1 MSAKMKEYI
10 ASGEGLAFGS
20 FNSKPSLDTREG
32 LYSK

>member
-1 MSAKMKEYI
+1 MKEYI
-10 ASGEGLAFGS
+10 TSGEGITYGS